1 MAKQTPRAPT
11 ATSKKLP
18 QTPVKISYLFLLI
31 AYGFVTVLTPNLKT
45 LDSNGPK
52 FLTLALLNLATYLF
66 LFTRKEV
73 KTRPEWYYAFFSNGI
88 GIAYTGLM
96 VVSLLSFFKAINVLE
111 SVLHFAK
118 IFTTFSAA
126 YLVSVLVLADKRNIL
141 YLCVA
146 MTLLLIYESLT
157 VFSEINKY
165 IHGKLS
171 SIGEIQSVYSNKNG
185 LASAVFVKIPFAFGL
200 MVFSRKWL
208 RTLGIL
214 GTFLAI
220 TATLFLSTRA
230 FYLGLFA
237 LTVLLTIFFIIRFFQ
252 THNKYQLRLI
262 GIYLIL
268 FVFAF
273 LIFSITLRYLYP
285 QTQGG
290 YNMSVVPRL
299 ATITNTESSVA
310 LRLEGWKRSWHVFKE
325 DPILGVGLGNWKIAT
340 LREENQTNQDFLYH
354 YKAHNDFIETTTETG
369 IFGGLFFIAMFLL
382 TGWALLRALLKNSS
396 PEWLKALFLPA
407 IGLLCYSF
415 DAFFNFPQDRPEI
428 QALFA
433 LYLGMAVAFSS
444 LYADESARPS
454 KSNPTKKSGNN
465 FFRLPMIIAYGLVLT
480 ISANILFLNFNS
492 LKLQRIVKEDIG
504 LGKFTHPASMFLD
517 GFPAIPD
524 LNVEGE
530 PIAVQKAYYL
540 MNEQRNDEA
549 IALLKKDKSSP
560 FDSRPEYFIAG
571 AYYNQKKIDSSMA
584 YSQKAYNI
592 KPNYFRNIS
601 LLCELLQQKGLQKEG
616 EAIVDK
622 YLSKTKNNKEAW
634 LYASSFYDKYGNI
647 QKAASVIDTAANYFP
662 TDSLILS
669 QKATMSRKAIIMPY
683 QALYDAASGAFIA
696 KRYNEA
702 ARYYSEL
709 LTKEPGFIEARNY
722 RAYCYYNIK
731 EYTKSIQDL
740 DFLISR
746 GLTRSNLYNLYNM
759 RGANYYILGNKD
771 EACKNYKIA
780 ADMGDKDG
788 LDNYAKVC
796 GPAKK

>member
-1 MAKQTPRAPT
+1 MAKQAPKAAT

-73 KTRPEWYYAFFSNGI
+73 KTRPEWYYAFFTNGI

-96 VVSLLSFFKAINVLE
+96 VVSLFSFFKAINVLE
-111 SVLHFAK
+111 SVLLFTR

-185 LASAVFVKIPFAFGL
+185 LASAVFVKIPFALGL

-208 RTLGIL
+208 RAIGIL
-214 GTFLAI
+214 GIFLAI

-237 LTVLLTIFFIIRFFQ
+237 LTVLLTIFSIIRFFQ

-268 FVFAF
+268 VLFAF
-273 LIFSITLRYLYP
+273 LIFSTTQRYLYP
-285 QTQGG
+285 QTQSG
-290 YNMSVVPRL
+290 YDVSVEARLVTIAKTDASVV
-299 ATITNTESSVA
+299 A
-310 LRLEGWKRSWHVFKE
+310 RLEGWKRSWHVFKE
-325 DPILGVGLGNWKIAT
+325 NPILGIGLGNWKIAT
-340 LREENQTNQDFLYH
+340 LKEENLTSQDFTFH
-354 YKAHNDFIETTTETG
+354 YKAHNDFIEITTETG
-369 IFGGLFFIAMFLL
+369 IFGGLFFIALFLL
-382 TGWALLRALLKNSS
+382 IGLAFIKVVLKNSS
-396 PEWLKALFLPA
+396 PEWLTLLFLPA
-407 IGLLCYSF
+407 FGLLCYSV

-428 QALFA
+428 QALFV
-433 LYLGMAVAFSS
+433 LYVGMAVAVSF
-444 LYADESARPS
+444 LYTGESARPS
-454 KSNPTKKSGNN
+454 KSNPTGKSGNN

-480 ISANILFLNFNS
+480 VSANILYQNFNS
-492 LKLQRIVKEDIG
+492 QKLQRIVYDDIIR
-504 LGKFTHPASMFLD
+504 GKLTHPASMFLN

-524 LNVEGE
+524 LNSLGE
-530 PIAVQKAYYL
+530 PIAVLKARYL
-540 MNEQRNDEA
+540 MNEQRYNEV

-560 FDSRPEYFIAG
+560 FDSRPEYLIAI
-571 AYYNQKKIDSSMA
+571 AYKNQNNIDTSLA
-584 YSQKAYNI
+584 YSQKAYNM
-592 KPNYFRNIS
+592 KPNFFNNIS

-616 EAIVDK
+616 EVIVDK
-622 YLSKTKNNKEAW
+622 YLSQTKNNKEAW
-634 LYASSFYDKYGNI
+634 LYASSFYDNSGNI

-662 TDSLILS
+662 TDSLVLN
-669 QKATMSRKAIIMPY
+669 QKAIMSRKAIIVPY
-683 QALYDAASGAFIA
+683 QVLYNAASGAFNA
-696 KRYNEA
+696 KKYNEA
-702 ARYYSEL
+702 SRYYTEL
-709 LTKEPGFIEARNY
+709 LTKEPRFTEARNY
-722 RAYCYYNIK
+722 RAYCYYYIK
-731 EYTKSIQDL
+731 EYTKSNLDL
-740 DFLISR
+740 DFLISS
-746 GLTRSNLYNLYNM
+746 GVTHSSLYNVYNM
-759 RGANYYILGNKD
+759 RGVNYGNLGNKE

-780 ADMGDKDG
+780 ADMGDKNG
-788 LDNYAKVC
+788 LDNYAKFC
-796 GPAKK
+796 QPGKK